1 MLISLVEVNDGREAR
16 VSAVF
21 LLALAI
27 WVGGVW
33 GDDAGRRATS
43 ARGSATKNKVG
54 VGTETDAREKGESRV
69 AEQGEA
75 AGTRPRVIFGEVEK
89 GLRYGNPEPFKRY
102 LGKGR
107 IKLDF
112 GEGGPR
118 GEFFTRSQAYYLI
131 SDHLK
136 QTSTLEVSLLKMS
149 GESERVSP
157 PYALLERTCRYK
169 NGPVKKEFVFVL
181 LALEDNDWVITELRA
196 LTAR

>member
-1 MLISLVEVNDGREAR
+1 MGRKTR

-33 GDDAGRRATS
+33 ADDADRRAAS
-43 ARGSATKNKVG
+43 ARGSETKNKTG
-54 VGTETDAREKGESRV
+54 VGTETDTRETERSRDAV
-69 AEQGEA
+69 KGEA
-75 AGTRPRVIFGEVEK
+75 ARARPREVFREVEK
-89 GLRYGNPEPFKRY
+89 GWRYGTPAPFERY

-107 IKLDF
+107 IRLDF

-131 SDHLK
+131 LDYFK
-136 QTSTLEVSLLKMS
+136 RTSTVKVSLLK
-149 GESERVSP
+149 VSDRSDGNEH

-169 NGPVKKEFVFVL
+169 NGSVKQEFVFVQL
-181 LALEDNDWVITELRA
+181 SLESNDWVITELRA
-196 LTAR
+196 VTAR

>member
-1 MLISLVEVNDGREAR
+1 MGEKAR

-27 WVGGVW
+27 WVGSVW
-33 GDDAGRRATS
+33 GDGADRRAAS
-43 ARGSATKNKVG
+43 ARGSETKNKVG
-54 VGTETDAREKGESRV
+54 VGTETGTRETEESRV
-69 AEQGEA
+69 AVQGEA
-75 AGTRPRVIFGEVEK
+75 AGARPREVFREVEK
-89 GLRYGNPEPFKRY
+89 GWRYGTPAPFERY

-131 SDHLK
+131 SDYFK
-136 QTSTLEVSLLKMS
+136 RTSTVKVSLLRMS
-149 GESERVSP
+149 DDSERGKQ

-169 NGPVKKEFVFVL
+169 NGSVKKEFVFVQ
-181 LALEDNDWVITELRA
+181 LALESNEWMIAELRA

>member
-1 MLISLVEVNDGREAR
+1 MMGRKDR

-27 WVGGVW
+27 WVGGVR
-33 GDDAGRRATS
+33 GGGADRRAAS
-43 ARGSATKNKVG
+43 ARGSETKNKMG
-54 VGTETDAREKGESRV
+54 VGTETGARETEESKV
-69 AEQGEA
+69 AVQGEA
-75 AGTRPRVIFGEVEK
+75 AGARPREIFREVEK
-89 GLRYGNPEPFKRY
+89 GWRYGTPAPFERY

-131 SDHLK
+131 SDYFK
-136 QTSTLEVSLLKMS
+136 QTSTVKVSLL
-149 GESERVSP
+149 RVSDDSDGVKQ

-169 NGPVKKEFVFVL
+169 NGSVKKEFVFVQL
-181 LALEDNDWVITELRA
+181 SLESNEWVIAELRA
-196 LTAR
+196 VTAR

>member
-1 MLISLVEVNDGREAR
+1 MMGGKAR

-27 WVGGVW
+27 WVCGVW
-33 GDDAGRRATS
+33 GDDADRRATS
-43 ARGSATKNKVG
+43 ARGPATKNKVG
-54 VGTETDAREKGESRV
+54 VGTETGARQAEESRV

-75 AGTRPRVIFGEVEK
+75 TGTGSREILREVEK
-89 GLRYGNPEPFKRY
+89 GLRYGTPEPFERY

-131 SDHLK
+131 SDYLK
-136 QTSTLEVSLLKMS
+136 RTSTLQVSLLRMS
-149 GESERVSP
+149 DEGEGGKQ
-157 PYALLERTCRYK
+157 PYALFERTCRHM
-169 NGPVKKEFVFVL
+169 NGPVRKEFVFIL
-181 LALEDNDWVITELRA
+181 LAWETDTWAVTELRA
-196 LTAR
+196 VAAR

>member
-1 MLISLVEVNDGREAR
+1 MMGGKAR

-27 WVGGVW
+27 WVGGVRA
-33 GDDAGRRATS
+33 DDADRRAAS
-43 ARGSATKNKVG
+43 ARGSETKNKVG
-54 VGTETDAREKGESRV
+54 VGTETDARETEKSRDAV
-69 AEQGEA
+69 QGEA
-75 AGTRPRVIFGEVEK
+75 AGARPREIFREVEK
-89 GLRYGNPEPFKRY
+89 GWRYGTPTPFERY

-131 SDHLK
+131 SDYFK
-136 QTSTLEVSLLKMS
+136 RTSTVKINLLRMS
-149 GESERVSP
+149 DDSAGLRQP
-157 PYALLERTCRYK
+157 FALLERTCRYK
-169 NGPVKKEFVFVL
+169 NGAVKQEFVFVQ
-181 LALEDNDWVITELRA
+181 LALENNRWVITELRA

>member
-1 MLISLVEVNDGREAR
+1 MGGKAR

-33 GDDAGRRATS
+33 ADDAGRRAAS
-43 ARGSATKNKVG
+43 ARGPETKNKVG
-54 VGTETDAREKGESRV
+54 VGTETGARETEESRV
-69 AEQGEA
+69 AVQGEA
-75 AGTRPRVIFGEVEK
+75 AGARPREIFREVER
-89 GLRYGNPEPFKRY
+89 GWRYGTPAPFERY

-131 SDHLK
+131 SDYFK
-136 QTSTLEVSLLKMS
+136 RTSTVKVSLLRMS
-149 GESERVSP
+149 DDSERVKQ

-169 NGPVKKEFVFVL
+169 NGSVKKEFVFVQ
-181 LALEDNDWVITELRA
+181 LALESNEWMIAELRA
-196 LTAR
+196 VTAR